1 MTSRRQEPDQ
11 GGLDEQPEN
20 EDSGHS
26 ASSED
31 HPVFA
36 EAEEVEA
43 PAHEQPEESDATPAA
58 GKKKTGLILGVAAAV
73 VVLAG
78 GGGVGL
84 MVFGGGSAQSA
95 AEDYVALSMKETKDP
110 RSVTADDYRPIVCEQ
125 AMPQIEQ
132 LQQVKEEFL
141 KTAKPADLEQLKA
154 VQVSVKSVQ
163 DNGDSGSAT
172 VESAFPGQPPE
183 SSDLKLVKEN
193 GDWKLCV

>member
-1 MTSRRQEPDQ
+1 MFT
-11 GGLDEQPEN
+11 
-20 EDSGHS
+20 
-26 ASSED
+26 
-31 HPVFA
+31 
-36 EAEEVEA
+36 EAEEVEP
-43 PAHEQPEESDATPAA
+43 PAHEQPEESDAGPAG
-58 GKKKTGLILGVAAAV
+58 GKRKTGLIVGVAAAA

-78 GGGVGL
+78 GAGVGF

-141 KTAKPADLEQLKA
+141 KTAKPEDLEQLKT

-163 DNGDSGSAT
+163 ENGDSGSAT
-172 VESAFPGQPPE
+172 VESAFPGQAPE
-183 SSDLKLVKEN
+183 SSDLKLVKEDGN
-193 GDWKLCV
+193 WKLCV